1 MNRGLFLLLS
11 LLNATLGC
19 SSLRMS
25 ASVNSSAFLPLP
37 ERCIQ
42 LDDRHSMYTMI
53 GAGSALLAGGT
64 GLSTLASDNPT
75 AKLTLALSSLAFG
88 AIAAGMQAGA
98 HKSAERFL
106 SEGCGRE

>member
-1 MNRGLFLLLS
+1 MIRFLLVLLS
-11 LLNATLGC
+11 LSNATLGC
-19 SSLRMS
+19 GSLRMG
-25 ASVNSSAFLPLP
+25 AAVNSSSFLPLP
-37 ERCIQ
+37 ERCMQ

-64 GLSTLASDNPT
+64 GLSTLASENPT

-98 HKSAERFL
+98 HKSAEQFL
-106 SEGCGRE
+106 SEGCARE